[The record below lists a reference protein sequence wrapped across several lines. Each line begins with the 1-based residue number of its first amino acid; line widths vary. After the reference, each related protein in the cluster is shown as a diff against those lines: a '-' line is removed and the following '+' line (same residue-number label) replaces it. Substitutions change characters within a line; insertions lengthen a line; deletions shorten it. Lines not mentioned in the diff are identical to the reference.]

1 MSADDAVR
9 RQYEVFPYPARD
21 PRDESKRLV
30 EGSPSGLD
38 EIVHYLFAGSI
49 GHLRPFRVLVA
60 GGGTGDGLIML
71 AQECRNADIP
81 VEIHY
86 LDIST
91 ASRGIAEAR
100 AQARGLDSI
109 TFHTGSL
116 LAIGDIA
123 PGPYHYIDCVGV
135 LHHLPDPLAGLTA
148 LTTQLSPDGGMG
160 LMVYGTHG
168 RTGVYPMQAALRTL
182 TDGLQPADKVGM
194 AKRLIRSLPPTNW
207 FARNPLL
214 ADHRRSDAGL
224 YDLLLHDQDRA
235 FTVPELLDL
244 LARAGLEVASFIE
257 PVRYRAET
265 YVHDPKLRGRI
276 EALDWKDSAE
286 LAESL
291 AGNMKTHV
299 VYAAPANRREDTV
312 AQPDNATLKPVLHR
326 MDGEAFARTF
336 RPGRVVDAEYDGI
349 KVSLALPPLTG
360 ALLPRVDGNTSLT
373 DLHGQLSR
381 TRREGLPWE
390 TFRRQFQQIYTL
402 LNGINRMLLRR

>member
-1 MSADDAVR
+1 MSDDAVR

-21 PRDESKRLV
+21 PRDETKRLV
-30 EGSPSGLD
+30 EGSPSSLN

-49 GHLRPFRVLVA
+49 EHLRPFRVLVA

-71 AQECRNADIP
+71 AQECRDADIP

-86 LDIST
+86 LDVS
-91 ASRGIAEAR
+91 AAARDVAEAR
-100 AQARGLDSI
+100 ARTRGLDSI

-116 LAIGDIA
+116 LAVGDVA

-135 LHHLPDPLAGLTA
+135 LHHLADPPAGLKA
-148 LTTQLSPDGGMG
+148 LVAQLSPEGGMG

-168 RTGVYPMQAALRTL
+168 RTGVYPMQSALRTL
-182 TDGLQPADKVGM
+182 TADLPPPEKVGM
-194 AKRLIRSLPPTNW
+194 AKRLIRGLPPTNW

-235 FTVPELLDL
+235 FTVPELLGL
-244 LARAGLEVASFIE
+244 LSDAGLEVASFIE

-265 YVHDPKLRGRI
+265 YVNDPKLRGRI
-276 EALDWKDSAE
+276 EALDWKANAE

-299 VYAAPANRREDTV
+299 VYAVPMGRRGTSV

-336 RPGRVVDAEYDGI
+336 RPGRVIDAEYDGI

-360 ALLPRVDGNTSLT
+360 ALLPRVDGHTSLT

-381 TRREGLPWE
+381 TRREGLPWD
-390 TFRRQFQQIYTL
+390 TFRRQFQQIYSL
-402 LNGINRMLLRR
+402 LNGINRMLLCR

>member
-1 MSADDAVR
+1 MSGEAVR
-9 RQYEVFPYPARD
+9 QQYEMFPYPARD
-21 PRDESKRLV
+21 PRDEAKRLV
-30 EGSPSGLD
+30 EGSPSSLN
-38 EIVHYLFAGSI
+38 EIVHYLFAGSAQ
-49 GHLRPFRVLVA
+49 HLHPFRVLIA

-71 AQECRNADIP
+71 AQECRDAGIP

-86 LDIST
+86 LDVSS
-91 ASRGIAEAR
+91 AARDVAEAR
-100 AQARGLDSI
+100 AKARGLDSI
-109 TFHTGSL
+109 TFQTGSL
-116 LAIGDIA
+116 LAVGDIA

-135 LHHLPDPLAGLTA
+135 LHHLPDPLAGLKA
-148 LTTQLSPDGGMG
+148 LVAQLSPDGGMG

-182 TDGLQPADKVGM
+182 TDDLSPSDKVGM
-194 AKRLIRSLPPTNW
+194 AKRLIRGLPPTNW

-235 FTVPELLDL
+235 FTVPELLNL
-244 LARAGLEVASFIE
+244 LAEAGLEVASFIE

-265 YVHDPKLRGRI
+265 YLNDPKLRGRI
-276 EALDWKDSAE
+276 EALDWKANAE

-299 VYAAPANRREDTV
+299 VYAVPTGRRQDSV
-312 AQPDNATLKPVLHR
+312 ARPDNATLKPVLHR

-336 RPGRVVDAEYDGI
+336 RPGRVIDAEYDGI

-360 ALLPRVDGNTSLT
+360 ALLPRIDGRTSLT

-381 TRREGLPWE
+381 IRREGLPWE
-390 TFRRQFQQIYTL
+390 TFRRQFQQIYAL